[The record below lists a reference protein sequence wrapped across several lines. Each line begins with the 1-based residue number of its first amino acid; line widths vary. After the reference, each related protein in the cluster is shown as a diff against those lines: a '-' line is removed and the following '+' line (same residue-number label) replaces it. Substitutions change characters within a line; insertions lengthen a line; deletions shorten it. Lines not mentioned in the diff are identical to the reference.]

1 MERLR
6 KMQTLSHLR
15 RKSPNALSISYLIF
29 IGVAVIYEMLST
41 AFIYMPPLMGVFFT
55 YIIIK
60 KKEAGRLFSGLS
72 TPWFIA
78 FGFLIFAEQIHG
90 FFFLSSVLVYILFYN
105 IFYEWIVVN
114 FKGKFFAFLC
124 FNFAAYAG
132 IWGIS
137 NFIYNLLD
145 YALLRYSY
153 EYLYF
158 IGIETI
164 ISYFAFRKAH
174 L

>member
-1 MERLR
+1 
-6 KMQTLSHLR
+6 MQTLSHLR
-15 RKSPNALSISYLIF
+15 RKSPNALSLSYLIF
-29 IGVAVIYEMLST
+29 IGIAVIYEMLST
-41 AFIYMPPLMGVFFT
+41 AFIYLPPLMGVFFT

-60 KKEAGRLFSGLS
+60 KKEAGRLLSGLS
-72 TPWFIA
+72 TPWFIS

-90 FFFLSSVLVYILFYN
+90 FFFLSSVLTYFFFYN
-105 IFYEWIVVN
+105 IFYEWVVVN
-114 FKGKFFAFLC
+114 FKSKFFAFFC
-124 FNFAAYAG
+124 FNFAAYVG

-145 YALLRYSY
+145 STLLRYSY

-164 ISYFAFRKAH
+164 ISYFAFKKAH

>member
-1 MERLR
+1 
-6 KMQTLSHLR
+6 MQTFSNLR

-29 IGVAVIYEMLST
+29 IGFAVIYEMLSA
-41 AFIYMPPLMGVFFT
+41 AFIYLPPLMGVFFT

-60 KKEAGRLFSGLS
+60 KKEAGRLLSGLAM
-72 TPWFIA
+72 PWFIA
-78 FGFLIFAEQIHG
+78 FGFLIFAEQLHG
-90 FFFLSSVLVYILFYN
+90 FFFLSSVLAYILFYN
-105 IFYEWIVVN
+105 IFYEWVVVN
-114 FKGKFFAFLC
+114 FKGKIFAFLC
-124 FNFAAYAG
+124 FNFAAYAS

-145 YALLRYSY
+145 GALLHYSY

-164 ISYFAFRKAH
+164 ISYFAFKKAS